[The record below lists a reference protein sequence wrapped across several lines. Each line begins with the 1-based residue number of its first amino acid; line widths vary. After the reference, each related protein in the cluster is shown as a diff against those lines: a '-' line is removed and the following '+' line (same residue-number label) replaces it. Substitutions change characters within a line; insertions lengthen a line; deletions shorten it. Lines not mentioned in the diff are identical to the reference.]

1 MLASKQLRAAPCS
14 QHSSRVSR
22 RSAVVCLAAGPRSP
36 SEPSTSAPA
45 LSAIAAAAAATVI
58 QLSVASS
65 SFAAPLYDNL
75 PGFGADSQSVFFQAV
90 EQELQ
95 NRQSNI
101 DDLFD
106 ENLTT
111 VELRTFVDNVMNNK
125 LKPEQ
130 YQAERLKM
138 NFRRDLDG
146 RVSLRNRQG
155 QWFNVRPD
163 LQVPG
168 FLLLRDVSGNV
179 FFLPP
184 DAEDGDGL
192 AQLDLSDDVVVA
204 ELFYSSAWQDVMSP
218 LSYRDSDGAVKQLK
232 LTEQEFRNVVSL
244 VEGAEE
250 PEVEE
255 PAAAR

>member
-1 MLASKQLRAAPCS
+1 MLASKHLRSAACS
-14 QHSSRVSR
+14 QHSGRISR

-58 QLSVASS
+58 QLSAATSA
-65 SFAAPLYDNL
+65 FAAPLYDNL

-90 EQELQ
+90 EQEIQ
-95 NRQSNI
+95 NRPTTI

-111 VELRTFVDNVMNNK
+111 VELRTFVDNVVNNK

-155 QWFNVRPD
+155 QWFSVRPD

-168 FLLLRDVSGNV
+168 FLLLRDVSGGV

-184 DAEDGDGL
+184 DTDGDGL
-192 AQLDLSDDVVVA
+192 AQLDLSDDV
-204 ELFYSSAWQDVMSP
+204 
-218 LSYRDSDGAVKQLK
+218 
-232 LTEQEFRNVVSL
+232 
-244 VEGAEE
+244 
-250 PEVEE
+250 
-255 PAAAR
+255 